1 MITGT
6 LKNKIDAIWQDF
18 YNENMAQNSDVVN
31 QLTTLMFIKMLDDRQ
46 TSLEAQASIIG
57 IKPKQKDLIFKDGNY
72 VDEELNINIPYEE
85 LRWKNFKN
93 LNSRDMAN
101 RIKNYVFPFI
111 KSLGKEESDDESDI
125 QELTVFSRF
134 AQNISY
140 GFDEKERLLTTV
152 VDKLSDPEIDFSNL
166 DIMGDFYEYLLDGKM
181 TGQFRTPRHIIELA
195 NELIKPKLG
204 EKIIDP
210 ACGSAG
216 FPIGAALYIKK
227 HQERELVNVS
237 NKRIFSNETFWGVD
251 NDKMM
256 ARISVM
262 NLLLHGIKKPHI
274 STDSL
279 LESENAK
286 DFIGKFD
293 VCEANPPFAGSLVE
307 SATNGSLL
315 TIANTKKTELLF
327 VALFTKLL
335 KVGGRCISVVP
346 DGVLFGSSKAHV
358 NLRTE
363 LIDKQ
368 KLIAVISMPSG
379 IFQPYSGVKTSFI
392 LFQKTN
398 RGGTDKVWFYDMTAD
413 GYSLDAKRTPVEEN
427 DIPDIIAR
435 FNNLAAEANNPR
447 IAKSFMVGVEE
458 IRNNGY
464 DLTFNKY
471 REVIKEENIYRAS
484 EDISADIVSDMKEE
498 IITVNEIRKSLGLK
512 EIEIKDL
519 FSKEQIEKEFESLKE
534 LLGK

>member
-1 MITGT
+1 
-6 LKNKIDAIWQDF
+6 
-18 YNENMAQNSDVVN
+18 
-31 QLTTLMFIKMLDDRQ
+31 
-46 TSLEAQASIIG
+46 
-57 IKPKQKDLIFKDGNY
+57 
-72 VDEELNINIPYEE
+72 
-85 LRWKNFKN
+85 
-93 LNSRDMAN
+93 MAN

-210 ACGSAG
+210 ACGSSG

-237 NKRIFSNETFWGVD
+237 NKRLFSNDTFWGVD

-286 DFIGKFD
+286 DFVGKFD
-293 VCEANPPFAGSLVE
+293 VVEANPPFAGSLVE

-335 KVGGRCISVVP
+335 KVGGRCISIVP

-358 NLRTE
+358 GLRTE

-379 IFQPYSGVKTSFI
+379 IFQPYSGVKTSYI
-392 LFQKTN
+392 IFQKTN
-398 RGGTDKVWFYDMTAD
+398 RGGTDRVWFYDMTAD
-413 GYSLDAKRTPVEEN
+413 GYSLDAKRTPINEN
-427 DIPDIIAR
+427 DIPDIISR
-435 FNNLAAEANNPR
+435 FNNLSAEESR
-447 IAKSFMVGVEE
+447 KRTEKSFFV
-458 IRNNGY
+458 
-464 DLTFNKY
+464 
-471 REVIKEENIYRAS
+471 A
-484 EDISADIVSDMKEE
+484 
-498 IITVNEIRKSLGLK
+498 VNEIK
-512 EIEIKDL
+512 ENVK
-519 FSKEQIEKEFESLKE
+519 
-534 LLGK
+534 

>member
-111 KSLGKEESDDESDI
+111 KSLGKDESEDESDI

-210 ACGSAG
+210 ACGSSG

-237 NKRIFSNETFWGVD
+237 NKRLFSNETFWGVD

-279 LESENAK
+279 LESENAR

-293 VCEANPPFAGSLVE
+293 VVEANPPFSGSLVE

-335 KVGGRCISVVP
+335 KVGGRCISIVP

-368 KLIAVISMPSG
+368 KLIAVISMPAG
-379 IFQPYSGVKTSFI
+379 IFQPYSGVKTSYI
-392 LFQKTN
+392 IFQKTN

-413 GYSLDAKRTPVEEN
+413 GYSLDAKRMPIKEN
-427 DIPDIIAR
+427 DIPDIISK
-435 FNNLAAEANNPR
+435 FNNLQSESNNPR
-447 IAKSFMVGVEE
+447 TGKSFMVDVNEL
-458 IRNNGY
+458 RDNNY
-464 DLTFNKY
+464 DLTFKKY
-471 REVIKEENIYRAS
+471 FISPKAS
-484 EDISADIVSDMKEE
+484 VSFRKTSDILSDISATISEE
-498 IITVNEIRKSLGLK
+498 QTLLK
-512 EIEIKDL
+512 LIEEELKKD
-519 FSKEQIEKEFESLKE
+519 E
-534 LLGK
+534 